1 MVQINNSVN
10 TRPGAKSRLTSS
22 DDYENQNLTLT
33 LNSSAKRME
42 REELGWKNEN
52 DYLFDT
58 EEYMI
63 KVQPRNAKRGKK
75 QFRNLET
82 GKF

>member
-1 MVQINNSVN
+1 
-10 TRPGAKSRLTSS
+10 
-22 DDYENQNLTLT
+22 
-33 LNSSAKRME
+33 ME

-63 KVQPRNAKRGKK
+63 KV
-75 QFRNLET
+75 
-82 GKF
+82 